1 MGRYLVRSTLVVAA
15 ALASLALLVV
25 GVAACGSSA
34 SGAKETTP
42 PPQASPSPGVTSRPV
57 AGLPRVDHI
66 AIIVMENHSASEILG
81 NSDAPFINGLA
92 AKYALAT
99 DYSALFH
106 PSLPNYIALT
116 SGSNQGI
123 TDDRGPVGNSVD
135 ATNIADRIEAAGRT
149 WKIYGESMPAPG
161 ATSDAGDYATKHI
174 PFLYYNDIINNTQRL
189 TSHVVPFTQ
198 LATDLASADTTPDYI
213 FITPNLANDM
223 HDGSIAQGDAWLAK
237 QIPAI
242 LGSRAFAQGR
252 SLLILTWDEGS
263 ESDNHVVA
271 IFAGNAAKTAYRST
285 RPYDHYALLHTIEAL
300 WGLPPLMANDA
311 QAPVM
316 SDLLRK

>member
-1 MGRYLVRSTLVVAA
+1 MGRYLVRTLVVAA
-15 ALASLALLVV
+15 ARASLALLVV

-34 SGAKETTP
+34 SGAKETP
-42 PPQASPSPGVTSRPV
+42 PPQASASPSISSSPI

-66 AIIVMENHSASEILG
+66 AIIAMENHSASEILG

-161 ATSDAGDYATKHI
+161 ATGDAGDYATKHI
-174 PFLYYNDIINNTQRL
+174 PFLYYNDVLGNTQRL

-198 LATDLASADTTPDYI
+198 LADDLKSAATTPDYI

-237 QIPAI
+237 QIPAV
-242 LGSRAFAQGR
+242 LGSPAFAQGR

-263 ESDNHVVA
+263 DSDNHVVT
-271 IFAGNAAKTAYRST
+271 IFTGNAAKAAYRST
-285 RPYDHYALLHTIEAL
+285 RPYDHYALLHTIETL
-300 WGLPPLMANDA
+300 WGLPPLTANDA